1 MLTRLIIHDFVII
14 DSIDINFNNGLNII
28 IGETGSGKSIMFD
41 AIMLLFGEKA
51 SPSLIRQGAK
61 KAVVEA
67 YFSFAPDSTILN
79 KLKEDNNFDV
89 DSEEV
94 IIRREIPLKGN
105 SRCFINDTPT
115 TNSMLKEYS
124 KFIVDFHG
132 QNSQQKLFDINSQ
145 LLILDSLLENKEIK
159 QQYLEEYNKIQGL
172 IHKYRLLLE
181 NKKQAL
187 QQQALWEAQLKE
199 INEID
204 PKLDEDSNL
213 LNELKLLENAEY
225 LTSISNNFLEL
236 SDNYDNSSYQ
246 NLLGACKIL
255 EQLNGIDE
263 IFHSFL
269 DEFESSLISIK
280 ETISFV
286 KEYRSNIEFNPS
298 KIEKIRK
305 RLLQL
310 NKLKNKYG
318 QINEILDLQKR
329 LEENLYS
336 VDNFDIDI
344 KKVNDEISNEKI
356 ILKNLAL
363 VLQKERKKAAKFLE
377 SNIKEKLEELY
388 IKDSIFQIVF
398 KYDAADID
406 EYKGNKYPVIYNDET
421 DEYIKASD
429 KGIDNIEFY
438 ISTNKGIKPAPIVD
452 IASGGEISRVMLA
465 LKSVIAEA
473 DNTPILIFDEIDTG
487 ISGRVAQ
494 KVGIAMRVLSNYHQ
508 ILAITHLPQIA
519 ALGKHCIVISK
530 QEQNDI
536 ITTSAKIVEGNEKLE
551 EIAKLLSGEQ
561 LSEAAIESAKE
572 LINI

>member
-263 IFHSFL
+263 NFHSFL

-377 SNIKEKLEELY
+377 SNIEEKLEELY

-536 ITTSAKIVEGNEKLE
+536 ITTSAKIVEGNEKLK